1 MNVNISKLTSRHAK
15 YRPDHLAVVFQD
27 KRLTYGAFNKGVN
40 RLAHALLEKGIRK
53 GDKVATILPNC
64 LELLEVYWAVA
75 KMGAVVVP
83 LSTLLLGKGLKSLL
97 VDADTKM
104 IITYSGFVSTLEEI
118 RPELKDI
125 SSDRFIIID
134 ASNRSGYQDYH
145 ALKEKADDSDPEGI
159 EIEDDDYYN
168 IIYSSGTTG
177 EPKGIVHTHFIRGM
191 YCTLIGMALR
201 MTPESITLH
210 TGSMVFNGAFATL
223 LPTFF
228 LGATYILHKQFD
240 IETFIEAV
248 EKEKVT
254 HVMMVPAQIIAII
267 NSPTF
272 SSEALGSLEAI
283 CSVGAPLHKEH
294 KDKLLRYLPGRFY
307 EIYGLTEGFVTILD
321 NKDFMKKPDS
331 VGVPTS
337 LFEMRI
343 VDDHGNEVLTGETG
357 EIVGRCPLLMPE
369 YYKRPDLTNEAIRD
383 GWLYTGDM
391 GYVDEDGFL
400 YLVDRKKDMIIS
412 GGVNVYPRDIEEI
425 VVQHPAVLETAV
437 FGVPSEKWGETPVA
451 AVTVRQGNEVNPEEL
466 KGWINEQVG
475 AKFQRVSHVII
486 MNDFPRN
493 VAGKTLKRV
502 IREDFLKGTSPDR
515 RHNL

>member
-1 MNVNISKLTSRHAK
+1 MNVNISKLISGHAK
-15 YRPDHLAVVFQD
+15 YRPDHLAIVFQD
-27 KRLTYGAFNKGVN
+27 KRLTYNEFNKSVN
-40 RLAHALLEKGIRK
+40 RLAHAFLKKGIRK

-104 IITYSGFVSTLEEI
+104 IITYSGFVPILEEI

-125 SSDRFIIID
+125 SPDRFIIID
-134 ASNRSGYQDYH
+134 SSNTPGYQDYH
-145 ALKEKADDSDPEGI
+145 ALKDKADDSDPEGI
-159 EIEDDDYYN
+159 EIEDDDDYN

-177 EPKGIVHTHFIRGM
+177 EPKGIVHTHFVRGM
-191 YCTLIGMALR
+191 YCTLFATSLR

-210 TGSMVFNGAFATL
+210 TGSVIFNGAFVTL
-223 LPTFF
+223 MPTFF

-240 IETFIEAV
+240 AEAFIETV
-248 EKEKVT
+248 KKEKVT
-254 HVMMVPAQIIAII
+254 HIIMVPAQIIAIL
-267 NSPTF
+267 NSPSF
-272 SSEALGSLEAI
+272 SSQALGSLEAI

-294 KDKLLRYLPGRFY
+294 KDELLKYLPGRFY
-307 EIYGLTEGFVTILD
+307 ELYGLTEGFATILD
-321 NKDFMKKPDS
+321 KNDFMKKPGS
-331 VGVPTS
+331 VGIPTP

-343 VDDHGNEVLTGETG
+343 VDDKGNEVPTGETG

-369 YYKRPDLTNEAIRD
+369 YYKRPDLTKEAIKD

-391 GYVDEDGFL
+391 GYVDEEGFL
-400 YLVDRKKDMIIS
+400 YLVDRKKDLIIS

-437 FGVPSEKWGETPVA
+437 FGIPSEKWGETPVA
-451 AVTVRQGNEVNPEEL
+451 AVTLKQGTEVEPEAL
-466 KGWINEQVG
+466 KTWINERVG
-475 AKFQRVSHVII
+475 AKFQRVNHVII
-486 MNDFPRN
+486 MEDFPRN

-502 IREDFLKGTSPDR
+502 IREDFLTRSPSKT
-515 RHNL
+515 

>member
-1 MNVNISKLTSRHAK
+1 MNVNISKLISTHAK
-15 YRPDHLAVVFQD
+15 YRPDHLAIVFQD
-27 KRLTYGAFNKGVN
+27 KRLTYKEFDKSVN
-40 RLAHALLEKGIRK
+40 RLVHALLEKGIKK

-104 IITYSGFVSTLEEI
+104 VITYSGSVPTLEEI

-134 ASNRSGYQDYH
+134 SSNAAGYQDYH

-159 EIEDDDYYN
+159 EIEDDDAYN

-191 YCTLIGMALR
+191 YCTLFATSLR

-210 TGSMVFNGAFATL
+210 TGSVIFNGAFVTL
-223 LPTFF
+223 MPTFF

-240 IETFIEAV
+240 AEAFIETV
-248 EKEKVT
+248 NKEKVT
-254 HVMMVPAQIIAII
+254 HIIMVPAQIIAILH
-267 NSPTF
+267 SPSF
-272 SSEALGSLEAI
+272 SPEALNSLESI

-294 KDKLLRYLPGRFY
+294 KDELLKYLPGRFY
-307 EIYGLTEGFVTILD
+307 ELYGLTEGFATILD
-321 NKDFMKKPDS
+321 KNDFMKKPGS
-331 VGVPTS
+331 VGIPTP

-343 VDDHGNEVLTGETG
+343 VDDKGTEVPTGETG
-357 EIVGRCPLLMPE
+357 EIVGRCPLLMPA
-369 YYKRPDLTNEAIRD
+369 YYKRPDLTKEAIRD

-391 GYVDEDGFL
+391 GYVDEEGFL

-437 FGVPSEKWGETPVA
+437 FGIPSEKWGETPVA
-451 AVTVRQGNEVNPEEL
+451 AVTLKQGTEVEPEAL
-466 KGWINEQVG
+466 KTWINERVG
-475 AKFQRVSHVII
+475 AKFQRVNHVII
-486 MNDFPRN
+486 MEDFPRN

-502 IREDFLKGTSPDR
+502 IREDFLARSPSKT
-515 RHNL
+515 

>member
-1 MNVNISKLTSRHAK
+1 MNVNISKLISTHAK
-15 YRPDHLAVVFQD
+15 YRPGHLAIVFQD
-27 KRLTYGAFNKGVN
+27 KRLTYKEFNKSVN
-40 RLAHALLEKGIRK
+40 RLAHALLEKGIKK

-64 LELLEVYWAVA
+64 LELLEIYWAVA

-97 VDADTKM
+97 VDADTRM
-104 IITYSGFVSTLEEI
+104 IITYSGSVPTLEEI

-125 SSDRFIIID
+125 SPDRFIIID
-134 ASNRSGYQDYH
+134 SANTAGYQDYH

-159 EIEDDDYYN
+159 EIGDDDDYN

-191 YCTLIGMALR
+191 YCTLFATALR

-210 TGSMVFNGAFATL
+210 TGSIIFNGAFVTL

-240 IETFIEAV
+240 AETFIETV
-248 EKEKVT
+248 KKEKVT
-254 HVMMVPAQIIAII
+254 HIIMVPAQIIAII
-267 NSPTF
+267 NSPSF
-272 SSEALGSLEAI
+272 SSEALGSLEGI

-294 KDKLLRYLPGRFY
+294 KDELLKYLPGRFY
-307 EIYGLTEGFVTILD
+307 ELYGLTEGFATILD
-321 NKDFMKKPDS
+321 KNDFMKKPGS
-331 VGVPTS
+331 VGIPTP

-343 VDDHGNEVLTGETG
+343 VDDKGNEVPTGETG
-357 EIVGRCPLLMPE
+357 EIVGRCPLLMPA
-369 YYKRPDLTNEAIRD
+369 YYKRPDLTKEAIKD

-391 GYVDEDGFL
+391 GYVDEEGFL

-412 GGVNVYPRDIEEI
+412 GGVNVYPKDIEEI
-425 VVQHPAVLETAV
+425 VVQHPAVLESAV
-437 FGVPSEKWGETPVA
+437 FGIPSEKWGETPVA
-451 AVTVRQGNEVNPEEL
+451 AVTLKQGIEAQPEEL
-466 KGWINEQVG
+466 KTWINEHVG
-475 AKFQRVSHVII
+475 AKFQRVHHVII
-486 MNDFPRN
+486 MEDFPRN

-502 IREDFLKGTSPDR
+502 IREDFLARSRSKT
-515 RHNL
+515 